1 MTGQDGFELVVFDCD
16 GVLVDSEVI
25 AIRVDQRVL
34 ADLGWELEL
43 DDIVERFVGKS
54 EAHFVAAVEQQ
65 LGIRL
70 GDGWDRDYGRWYQ
83 EAFERDLEAVDGIE
97 DALDRL
103 SLPHCVASSGS
114 HEKMRRTL
122 GKTGL
127 LRRFQGRIYS
137 ATEVANGNPRR
148 TCSSTPRRAWAPLP
162 GGAPSSRTA
171 PTASRPPGRRECTS
185 SRMPAVSP
193 RLPDWPVPEPR
204 SFQTCGCCPSSLRQ
218 GIPAEPGANP
228 GAGIPRY

>member
-43 DDIVERFVGKS
+43 DEIVERFVGKS

-65 LGIRL
+65 LGVRL
-70 GDGWDRDYGRWYQ
+70 AEGWDRDYGRWYR
-83 EAFERDLEAVDGIE
+83 EAFERDLEAVDGIVE
-97 DALDRL
+97 ALDRL

-122 GKTGL
+122 SKTGL
-127 LRRFQGRIYS
+127 LHRFQGRIYS
-137 ATEVANGNPRR
+137 ATEVANGKPAPDLFLHAAASLNTAPERCAVVEDSAYGVQAGR
-148 TCSSTPRRAWAPLP
+148 AAGMHVFAYAGGVTPAARLAGTGTTVFSDMRQLP
-162 GGAPSSRTA
+162 GLIAAG
-171 PTASRPPGRRECTS
+171 RPARG
-185 SRMPAVSP
+185 
-193 RLPDWPVPEPR
+193 
-204 SFQTCGCCPSSLRQ
+204 
-218 GIPAEPGANP
+218 
-228 GAGIPRY
+228 

>member
-34 ADLGWELEL
+34 ADLGWDLEL

-70 GDGWDRDYGRWYQ
+70 ADGWDRDYGRWYQ

-97 DALDRL
+97 EALDRL

-114 HEKMRRTL
+114 HEKMHRTL

-127 LRRFQGRIYS
+127 LPRFQGRIYS
-137 ATEVANGNPRR
+137 ATEVANGKPAPDLFLHAAASLRHRARAVRR
-148 TCSSTPRRAWAPLP
+148 RRGQCLRRPGRP
-162 GGAPSSRTA
+162 GGRNARL
-171 PTASRPPGRRECTS
+171 RVCRGCHPGRATGR
-185 SRMPAVSP
+185 SRDH
-193 RLPDWPVPEPR
+193 RLFRHAAAARAHRGRAARLSRGPTP
-204 SFQTCGCCPSSLRQ
+204 
-218 GIPAEPGANP
+218 
-228 GAGIPRY
+228 

>member
-70 GDGWDRDYGRWYQ
+70 ADGWDRDYGRWYQ
-83 EAFERDLEAVDGIE
+83 EAFERELEAVDGIE

-114 HEKMRRTL
+114 HEKMHRTL

-127 LRRFQGRIYS
+127 LSRFQGRIYS
-137 ATEVANGNPRR
+137 ATEVANGKPAPDLFLHAAASLGAAPRR
-148 TCSSTPRRAWAPLP
+148 CAVVEDSAYGVQAARAAGMHVFAYAGGVTP
-162 GGAPSSRTA
+162 
-171 PTASRPPGRRECTS
+171 ASRLAGPGTTVFS
-185 SRMPAVSP
+185 DM
-193 RLPDWPVPEPR
+193 RLLPELIAA
-204 SFQTCGCCPSSLRQ
+204 GH
-218 GIPAEPGANP
+218 PG
-228 GAGIPRY
+228 